1 MFLIHEVNTVLK
13 DGKALTIIQVGV
25 LEIGYALLCYVC
37 PEQPL
42 AYKFDNILTCMHVF
56 RPGNLLLTEQI
67 SVASRVRNDTKL
79 HLPPLKAMSYLH
91 YSPSLH
97 HKNLWWCTTIHA
109 YLYHTRQM
117 FQGRKLLWLCRKHT
131 IRWKAFVVHQVK
143 AIMYCTQLGIQ
154 GQKLLRL
161 AKKL

>member
-97 HKNLWWCTTIHA
+97 HKNLWWCTTFVPYTA
-109 YLYHTRQM
+109 NVSREKT
-117 FQGRKLLWLCRKHT
+117 
-131 IRWKAFVVHQVK
+131 FVVVQKTHYSLESFCGASGQGHHVLYTARDSRAK
-143 AIMYCTQLGIQ
+143 TFAIS
-154 GQKLLRL
+154 
-161 AKKL
+161 